1 MIVTK
6 TATGRGKEA
15 CRGSD
20 KNGLVDMV
28 RVWGLII
35 NQKTLKVF
43 RQRAHSTMNILETLL
58 HKKQT
63 GPVHNNLSQ
72 KDDVGRAADSR
83 VPKGGAVGDIQE
95 TGLQ

>member
-1 MIVTK
+1 
-6 TATGRGKEA
+6 
-15 CRGSD
+15 
-20 KNGLVDMV
+20 
-28 RVWGLII
+28 
-35 NQKTLKVF
+35 
-43 RQRAHSTMNILETLL
+43 MNILETLL

-95 TGLQ
+95 TGLQWLMTKW